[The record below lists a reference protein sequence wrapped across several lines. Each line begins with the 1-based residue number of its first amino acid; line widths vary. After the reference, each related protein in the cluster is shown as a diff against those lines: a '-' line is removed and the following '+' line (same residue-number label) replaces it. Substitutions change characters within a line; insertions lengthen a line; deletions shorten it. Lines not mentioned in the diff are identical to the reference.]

1 MCLLT
6 LISLANAALAVFC
19 LGSTVNLWKE
29 RKQSLTCRSKEGHY
43 SPQHLLNR
51 LKFSSSLVEVL
62 DQPCF
67 PSTSC
72 RQMLISQPEQ
82 LHANQTSMHLIIL
95 HLNIRYPYTQISVS
109 LTLFSLSALKLSLF
123 WFWTG
128 LKAAGYS
135 PPKPFYRNW
144 NEKNHP
150 CTCCSRET
158 GMSVANGHGCTFC
171 CSQFCSWRAER
182 L

>member
-29 RKQSLTCRSKEGHY
+29 RKHSLTCRSKEGHY
-43 SPQHLLNR
+43 SSEHWLNR
-51 LKFSSSLVEVL
+51 LKFSSSLVEWNCLKIVL

-67 PSTSC
+67 TSTSC

-82 LHANQTSMHLIIL
+82 LHANKTSMHLIML
-95 HLNIRYPYTQISVS
+95 HLNIRYLCTQISVS
-109 LTLFSLSALKLSLF
+109 WTLFSLSALKPSLF
-123 WFWTG
+123 WFWTV

-135 PPKPFYRNW
+135 PSKPF
-144 NEKNHP
+144 
-150 CTCCSRET
+150 
-158 GMSVANGHGCTFC
+158 
-171 CSQFCSWRAER
+171 
-182 L
+182 